1 MARLLPCRPARLLH
15 PSARPARAPDGT
27 HKTMTSATI
36 RSSLLLAAVAVLA
49 ACSSTPPPA
58 PRPATARQNPPPS
71 PAPATAPAP
80 APSAPTLPAAFIRP
94 ADGPTLARFDGKSN
108 KGLDIGG
115 KAGDPVLASADGRVV
130 FVGGQLRGYGNMV
143 IVKHNDTF
151 LTAYAHNQK
160 ILVKETDTVRQGQQ
174 IAEMGRSGT
183 DRVKL
188 HFEVRKQGVAVDPQP
203 YLDGKAR

>member
-1 MARLLPCRPARLLH
+1 
-15 PSARPARAPDGT
+15 
-27 HKTMTSATI
+27 MTSTI
-36 RSSLLLAAVAVLA
+36 LRSSFLLATAAVLA

-58 PRPATARQNPPPS
+58 PK
-71 PAPATAPAP
+71 PAPARQASAPPASAPAP
-80 APSAPTLPAAFIRP
+80 APAAPAQPAAFIRP
-94 ADGPTLARFDGKSN
+94 AEGPTLARFDGKGN

-151 LTAYAHNQK
+151 LTAYAHSQK
-160 ILVKETDTVRQGQQ
+160 ILVKERDSVRQGQQ